1 MKKRTIYI
9 TLFLIFIIGLV
20 SLIGT
25 FAIDSSITE
34 GNSTKADYLFN
45 ITLGDRTNRDILIPG
60 YDSKIVDIK
69 ISNPNEFNMAYLLYL
84 EGVNSNL
91 SIINISN
98 NEASGV
104 LNSKTNTL
112 IKVFIQNNSSS
123 DITTS
128 IKDIVGFESEKLSVP
143 SNNTSINKGTYY
155 KVIVKSND
163 NTYGK
168 VKPNIKLSTSGGTVK
183 YTLVPNTGYQY
194 KSTTCN
200 GAVSNNILTI
210 SNITSN
216 TTCEVV
222 FEPKQITVNFDLA
235 GGGVEIAVYTEL
247 KEHTYITPYTGT
259 YKLETWGAQGG
270 NFGGYGAYSAGIVSL
285 NSGDILY
292 ANVGGSGSGVTGG
305 YNGGGTALAGGYG
318 GGGATHIASESGL
331 LSTFSS
337 KLSSILIIAGGG
349 GGNGAA
355 GAGGNGGGINGGSGV
370 DGACSSK
377 AGGGATQTSGGSC
390 VDGYWCNNGSFGI
403 GGAGKG
409 GNNGGAG
416 GGGLY
421 GGGAGTGGDCYGG
434 GGGGS
439 GYIGNS
445 LLTDKYM
452 YCYNCSTSDA
462 TDTKTYTT
470 TCHSDSL
477 TANCVKEGNGATRIT
492 LLSNFSHTK
501 TYNTKY
507 SDLPTPTRSGY
518 TFDGWYTGEN
528 GTGTKVTNDTVLKN
542 ANTHTLYAK
551 WVIKNVKV
559 NFDLAGG
566 VVETTYT
573 EPKEHTYTVLY
584 NGTYKLETWGAQGGG
599 VSSLPGGY
607 GGYSAG
613 NIELS
618 QNEKLYVYVGEN
630 YNGYKSTLSFNGG
643 GSGTYSTG
651 ENTVNFNGGG
661 ATDIRL
667 VSGDWNSTASLASR
681 IIIAGGGGGYS
692 NWSTGSKGGSA
703 GGLIGYPGNRV
714 GSIVNSTGGTQ
725 VSGGYGTENRT
736 DIPIMGAFGI
746 GGYSGLY
753 SSEWIYN
760 SGGGG
765 GYYGGG
771 AGGAIS
777 GSVGSASGGSS
788 YISGHTGCVAIISQN
803 DITPKAGCTTGT
815 TDNSCSIHYS
825 GKKFTNTVM
834 IDGQGYS
841 WTNTKGAL
849 QRMPNPSG
857 GYYASGNGNSGNGA
871 ARITLVDNANY
882 KVTYNTKYSD
892 LPTPT
897 RSGYTFD
904 GWYTGENG
912 TGTKVT
918 NDTVLT
924 NENNHTLYAKWRIN
938 NVTAT
943 YDGNI
948 FTPSINYKVD
958 NGLTI
963 TYDPNTSYL
972 TINGTPTT
980 SGQSLGIMYN
990 LSFTEGE
997 KYASKV
1003 TYISGSFN
1011 NTGSDGGCFAL
1022 DVKNSNG
1029 VEVSTR
1035 NYADLQFTTSSAE
1048 TILTINSAGA
1058 SEGDRFQY
1066 WLWFNTPADWTFTNY
1081 TVKLDL
1087 SKIESKTIQH
1097 GQKYGTMPTP
1107 IRTGYTFEGW
1117 YTGENG
1123 TGTRI
1128 TSDTLLTNKDN
1139 HTLYAKWTVNSYYL
1153 DLNGMLNG
1161 SSSGGISGYGTADVY
1176 INGILVCNDCA
1187 DYYSEHPY
1195 GTAYSISDIKTTAG
1209 HTYNGVYSGSASGT
1223 ITGTTAVYL
1232 NFSTSDTTPPTCSL
1246 SASGSNITASASDN
1260 VGLSYQGWDSSY
1272 SGTSITSKDIASGT
1286 HTYYV
1291 KDTAG
1296 NTNTCSISISGLVEK
1311 DIPYTE
1317 TSAAYANYTTVY
1329 SGSCRCSKKVTGGT
1343 SYVEGYCNP
1352 SSGCSCPGG
1361 TSISSNSCIG
1371 TKKIT
1376 GYYCPGNGTVS
1387 GSTCIYT
1394 KYKITRVCP
1403 DGYSGVSGNSNFC
1416 YKY

>member
-9 TLFLIFIIGLV
+9 TLFLIFIIGV
-20 SLIGT
+20 ISLIGT

-45 ITLGDRTNRDILIPG
+45 ITLGDRTNREIVIPS

-69 ISNPNEFNMAYLLYL
+69 ISNPNEFNMSYLLYL
-84 EGVNSNL
+84 EGVNSNI

-112 IKVFIQNNSSS
+112 IKVFIQNTSSS

-128 IKDIVGFESEKLSVP
+128 IKDIVGFEKEKLSVP
-143 SNNTSINKGTYY
+143 SNNTSISKGTYY

-168 VKPNIKLSTSGGTVK
+168 VKPNIKLSTSKGTVK
-183 YTLVPNTGYQY
+183 YTISSNTGYQY

-200 GAVSNNILTI
+200 GTVSNNILTI

-216 TTCEVV
+216 ISCEVV

-235 GGGVEIAVYTEL
+235 GG
-247 KEHTYITPYTGT
+247 
-259 YKLETWGAQGG
+259 
-270 NFGGYGAYSAGIVSL
+270 
-285 NSGDILY
+285 
-292 ANVGGSGSGVTGG
+292 
-305 YNGGGTALAGGYG
+305 
-318 GGGATHIASESGL
+318 
-331 LSTFSS
+331 
-337 KLSSILIIAGGG
+337 
-349 GGNGAA
+349 
-355 GAGGNGGGINGGSGV
+355 
-370 DGACSSK
+370 
-377 AGGGATQTSGGSC
+377 
-390 VDGYWCNNGSFGI
+390 
-403 GGAGKG
+403 
-409 GNNGGAG
+409 
-416 GGGLY
+416 
-421 GGGAGTGGDCYGG
+421 
-434 GGGGS
+434 
-439 GYIGNS
+439 
-445 LLTDKYM
+445 
-452 YCYNCSTSDA
+452 
-462 TDTKTYTT
+462 
-470 TCHSDSL
+470 
-477 TANCVKEGNGATRIT
+477 
-492 LLSNFSHTK
+492 
-501 TYNTKY
+501 
-507 SDLPTPTRSGY
+507 
-518 TFDGWYTGEN
+518 
-528 GTGTKVTNDTVLKN
+528 
-542 ANTHTLYAK
+542 
-551 WVIKNVKV
+551 
-559 NFDLAGG
+559 
-566 VVETTYT
+566 VVENIYT

-703 GGLIGYPGNRV
+703 GGLIGYSGNRV

-803 DITPKAGCTTGT
+803 DITPKSGCTTGT

-849 QRMPNPSG
+849 QQMPNPSG
-857 GYYASGNGNSGNGA
+857 GYYASGIGNSGNGV
-871 ARITLVDNANY
+871 ARITLMSDANY
-882 KVTYNTKYSD
+882 NVTYNTKYGT

-897 RSGYTFD
+897 RSGYTFA
-904 GWYTGENG
+904 GWYTEPDGGG
-912 TGTKVT
+912 TRVT

-924 NENNHTLYAKWRIN
+924 NTSDHTLYAKWKIN
-938 NVTAT
+938 NITVT

-1003 TYISGSFN
+1003 TYISGSYN

-1087 SKIESKTIQH
+1087 SKIESKTILH

-1123 TGTRI
+1123 TGTKI
-1128 TSDTLLTNKDN
+1128 TSDTVLTNKNN
-1139 HTLYAKWTVNSYYL
+1139 HTLYANWTVNSYYL

-1161 SSSGGISGYGTADVY
+1161 NSSGYLTGYGTADVY
-1176 INGILVCNDCA
+1176 INGILVCNDCD

-1195 GTAYSISDIKTTAG
+1195 GTAYSISDIKAITG
-1209 HTYNGVYSGSASGT
+1209 HTYNGIYSGSANGT
-1223 ITGTTAVYL
+1223 IGTSNVSVQL
-1232 NFSTSDTTPPTCSL
+1232 NFSTNTYTISYNANGGSGAPSSQTKTYGVNLTLSSTIPTRSGYTFLGWSESSSATSATYASGGTFTSNKATTLYAVWKLQIVYIYNQGATNTSLVGGWSTIGMRSEYDYQDKRAPSVVYNDTYLSIVQEAGGYGFSGLVYTTNKINLSPYSTLTAKIAYNNSNADYGIFVLDVPNTSDYYVNNSVAKYHVPRASSGGIVTITIDISSISGSYNVAL
-1246 SASGSNITASASDN
+1246 GAVGWSGSNSFYIYE
-1260 VGLSYQGWDSSY
+1260 LSL
-1272 SGTSITSKDIASGT
+1272 K
-1286 HTYYV
+1286 
-1291 KDTAG
+1291 
-1296 NTNTCSISISGLVEK
+1296 
-1311 DIPYTE
+1311 
-1317 TSAAYANYTTVY
+1317 
-1329 SGSCRCSKKVTGGT
+1329 
-1343 SYVEGYCNP
+1343 
-1352 SSGCSCPGG
+1352 
-1361 TSISSNSCIG
+1361 
-1371 TKKIT
+1371 
-1376 GYYCPGNGTVS
+1376 
-1387 GSTCIYT
+1387 
-1394 KYKITRVCP
+1394 
-1403 DGYSGVSGNSNFC
+1403 
-1416 YKY
+1416 

>member
-9 TLFLIFIIGLV
+9 TLFLIFIIGV
-20 SLIGT
+20 ISLIGT

-45 ITLGDRTNRDILIPG
+45 ITLGDRTNREIVIPS

-69 ISNPNEFNMAYLLYL
+69 ISNPNEFNMSYLLYL
-84 EGVNSNL
+84 EGVNSNI

-112 IKVFIQNNSSS
+112 IKVFIQNNSGS

-168 VKPNIKLSTSGGTVK
+168 VKPNIKLSTSKGTVK
-183 YTLVPNTGYQY
+183 YTISSNTGYQY

-200 GAVSNNILTI
+200 GTVSNNILTI

-216 TTCEVV
+216 ISCEVV

-235 GGGVEIAVYTEL
+235 GG
-247 KEHTYITPYTGT
+247 
-259 YKLETWGAQGG
+259 
-270 NFGGYGAYSAGIVSL
+270 
-285 NSGDILY
+285 
-292 ANVGGSGSGVTGG
+292 
-305 YNGGGTALAGGYG
+305 
-318 GGGATHIASESGL
+318 
-331 LSTFSS
+331 
-337 KLSSILIIAGGG
+337 
-349 GGNGAA
+349 
-355 GAGGNGGGINGGSGV
+355 
-370 DGACSSK
+370 
-377 AGGGATQTSGGSC
+377 
-390 VDGYWCNNGSFGI
+390 
-403 GGAGKG
+403 
-409 GNNGGAG
+409 
-416 GGGLY
+416 
-421 GGGAGTGGDCYGG
+421 
-434 GGGGS
+434 
-439 GYIGNS
+439 
-445 LLTDKYM
+445 
-452 YCYNCSTSDA
+452 
-462 TDTKTYTT
+462 
-470 TCHSDSL
+470 
-477 TANCVKEGNGATRIT
+477 
-492 LLSNFSHTK
+492 
-501 TYNTKY
+501 
-507 SDLPTPTRSGY
+507 
-518 TFDGWYTGEN
+518 
-528 GTGTKVTNDTVLKN
+528 
-542 ANTHTLYAK
+542 
-551 WVIKNVKV
+551 
-559 NFDLAGG
+559 
-566 VVETTYT
+566 VVENIYT

-703 GGLIGYPGNRV
+703 GGLIGYSGNRV

-803 DITPKAGCTTGT
+803 DITPKSGCTTGT

-849 QRMPNPSG
+849 QQMPNPSG
-857 GYYASGNGNSGNGA
+857 GYYASGIGNSGNGV
-871 ARITLVDNANY
+871 ARITLMSDANY
-882 KVTYNTKYSD
+882 NVTYNTKYGT

-897 RSGYTFD
+897 RSGYTFA
-904 GWYTGENG
+904 GWYTEPDGGG
-912 TGTKVT
+912 TRVT

-924 NENNHTLYAKWRIN
+924 NTSDHTLYAKWKIN
-938 NVTAT
+938 NITVT

-1003 TYISGSFN
+1003 TYISGSYN

-1087 SKIESKTIQH
+1087 SKIESKTILH

-1123 TGTRI
+1123 TGTKI
-1128 TSDTLLTNKDN
+1128 TSDTVLTNKNN
-1139 HTLYAKWTVNSYYL
+1139 HTLYANWTVNSYYL

-1161 SSSGGISGYGTADVY
+1161 NSSGYLTGYGTADVY
-1176 INGILVCNDCA
+1176 INGILVCNDCD

-1195 GTAYSISDIKTTAG
+1195 GTAYSISDIKAITG
-1209 HTYNGVYSGSASGT
+1209 HTYNGIYSGSANGT
-1223 ITGTTAVYL
+1223 IGTSNVSVQL
-1232 NFSTSDTTPPTCSL
+1232 NFSTNTYTISYNANGGSGAPSSQTKTYGVNLTLSSTIPTRSGYTFLGWSESSSATSATYASGGTFTSNKATTLYAVWKLQIVYIYNQGATNTSLVGGWSTIGMRSEYDYQDKRAPSVVYNDTYLSIVQEAGGYGFSGLVYTTNKINLSPYSTLTAKIAYNNSNADYGIFVLDVPNTSDYYVNNSVAKYHVPRASSGGIVTITIDISSISGSYNVAL
-1246 SASGSNITASASDN
+1246 GAVGWSGSNSFYIYE
-1260 VGLSYQGWDSSY
+1260 LSL
-1272 SGTSITSKDIASGT
+1272 K
-1286 HTYYV
+1286 
-1291 KDTAG
+1291 
-1296 NTNTCSISISGLVEK
+1296 
-1311 DIPYTE
+1311 
-1317 TSAAYANYTTVY
+1317 
-1329 SGSCRCSKKVTGGT
+1329 
-1343 SYVEGYCNP
+1343 
-1352 SSGCSCPGG
+1352 
-1361 TSISSNSCIG
+1361 
-1371 TKKIT
+1371 
-1376 GYYCPGNGTVS
+1376 
-1387 GSTCIYT
+1387 
-1394 KYKITRVCP
+1394 
-1403 DGYSGVSGNSNFC
+1403 
-1416 YKY
+1416 